1 MAGSADGGAPP
12 RVRLSRERVLGAAL
26 GIADAR
32 GLRALTI
39 RTLAAELGAK
49 PMSVYYHVANKEEIL
64 NGLVDLVFEEIEL
77 PSPGGDWR
85 TEMTRR
91 AESVRAVLR
100 RHRWAIGLLESRS
113 SPGPATL
120 QHHDAVL
127 ATFLAAG
134 FGPALTAHAYAVLD
148 SYVYGFALQEASLP
162 FEGSEAV
169 GEVAGPI
176 VEAMA
181 TGRYPRLLEMA
192 TGYYLQPGYD
202 FADEFRFGL
211 DLLLDGLAQKRA
223 TG

>member
-64 NGLVDLVFEEIEL
+64 NGLVELVFEEIEL

-148 SYVYGFALQEASLP
+148 SYVYGFALQERGLP
-162 FEGSEAV
+162 FDTPEETA
-169 GEVAGPI
+169 E
-176 VEAMA
+176 
-181 TGRYPRLLEMA
+181 
-192 TGYYLQPGYD
+192 
-202 FADEFRFGL
+202 
-211 DLLLDGLAQKRA
+211 LAQVMLA
-223 TG
+223 QFPVDQFPHLAQFTNW